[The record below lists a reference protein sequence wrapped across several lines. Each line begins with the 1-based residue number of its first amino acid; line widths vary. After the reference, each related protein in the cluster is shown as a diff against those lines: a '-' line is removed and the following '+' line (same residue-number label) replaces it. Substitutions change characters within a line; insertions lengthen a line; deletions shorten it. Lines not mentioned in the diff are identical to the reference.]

1 MTILKSE
8 DLLQLL
14 QHLQLWKPQK
24 LQLWHVLAQT
34 MRGSAPPQHLSIDNS
49 KLDNYPT
56 LMLTI
61 QILESLKKDSKF
73 WEVYMSIYVTVYI
86 EIYIYTYIL
95 YISKILESLKQDWE
109 FFKMDM
115 CLQHWFPLLSL
126 LGLFKKRD
134 IFIRGLCQG
143 SIKI

>member
-1 MTILKSE
+1 LFFKVSILSVHFSFTLVFFSANPENHKIYIAKIW
-8 DLLQLL
+8 QYWKVRIFCNYKKL
-14 QHLQLWKPQK
+14 QHLQPWKPQK

-34 MRGSAPPQHLSIDNS
+34 MRGSAPPKHLSIDNS

-95 YISKILESLKQDWE
+95 YIS
-109 FFKMDM
+109 
-115 CLQHWFPLLSL
+115 
-126 LGLFKKRD
+126 
-134 IFIRGLCQG
+134 
-143 SIKI
+143 